1 MVYCIVCYLSDW
13 LEYQFTLVVALI
25 MIFVLIGFYLECRS
39 LIVTSFPGTFHWFGS
54 GAEKVPGNE
63 VALIGYS
70 THYDS
75 HLGGSVR
82 LV

>member
-1 MVYCIVCYLSDW
+1 M
-13 LEYQFTLVVALI
+13 
-25 MIFVLIGFYLECRS
+25 
-39 LIVTSFPGTFHWFGS
+39 IVTSFPGTFHWFGS

-82 LV
+82 LL